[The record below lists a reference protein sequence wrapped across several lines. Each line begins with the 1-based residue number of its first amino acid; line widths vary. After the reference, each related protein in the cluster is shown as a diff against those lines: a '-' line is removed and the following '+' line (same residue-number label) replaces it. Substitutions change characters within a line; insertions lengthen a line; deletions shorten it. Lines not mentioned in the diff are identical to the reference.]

1 MTNIAAITGCISASG
16 TGSAARI
23 TGLGLLA
30 ALSVGAGEPASLDLS
45 ITGLRN
51 LKGNVLIC
59 LTANAKAF
67 PDCAKDAQAR
77 KAIVPAANAAKVHF
91 ADLTPGIYAIALVHD
106 QNANGKMDVAFM
118 IPREGYGFS
127 RNAMGSFG
135 PPKFAAAQFGIAPG
149 ENAQAVKVKYMF

>member
-1 MTNIAAITGCISASG
+1 M
-16 TGSAARI
+16 
-23 TGLGLLA
+23 GLLA

-45 ITGLRN
+45 ITGLRSLN
-51 LKGNVLIC
+51 GNVLVC

-77 KAIVPAANAAKVHF
+77 KAIVPAAKAANVHF
-91 ADLTPGIYAIALVHD
+91 ADLAPGNYAIAIVHD
-106 QNANGKMDVAFM
+106 ENGNGKMDVAIM
-118 IPREGYGFS
+118 IPREGFGFS

-149 ENAQAVKVKYMF
+149 DNAQGVKVKYML